1 MKKELNIEDI
11 ESTLKQFAFNASLGS
26 TEVWDELVY
35 EWLGQTLTIGFD
47 PYKNEFAITLV
58 FAGETVK
65 GVFDA
70 LHTNPD
76 IYALFREMKPENGE
90 LRDLIDQMVDQCREL
105 IMDNAAEDV
114 RSAIRYMIGC

>member
-26 TEVWDELVY
+26 SEVWDELVY
-35 EWLGQTLTIGFD
+35 EWLGQILTIGFD
-47 PYKNEFAITLV
+47 PYENKFAITLV
-58 FAGETVK
+58 LAGETAK
-65 GVFDA
+65 GVFDP

-90 LRDLIDQMVDQCREL
+90 LRVLFDHMADHCREL
-105 IMDNAAEDV
+105 IMDKGAEGV